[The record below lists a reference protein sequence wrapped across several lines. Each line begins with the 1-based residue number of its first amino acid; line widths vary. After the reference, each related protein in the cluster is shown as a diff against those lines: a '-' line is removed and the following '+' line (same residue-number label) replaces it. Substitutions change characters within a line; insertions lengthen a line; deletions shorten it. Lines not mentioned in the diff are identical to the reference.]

1 MSPWFSVTRLRPERG
16 AAAVEAGLVTTFLMP
31 LMAGVLF
38 YGNWFWQAQHV
49 PQAAARL
56 PQGAVVGY
64 NLTCTEVVD
73 LVKQAV
79 VDQSTALGD
88 TYAPAI
94 GLDQVAVDVVE
105 VLPDLSAVVTI
116 SVTTQMDSGLT
127 SWLPNDGALVTD
139 ATMRLQNVTL
149 STSTCS

>member
-1 MSPWFSVTRLRPERG
+1 MSPWFTAARLRPERG

-38 YGNWFWQAQHV
+38 YGNWFWHAQHV

-64 NLTCTEVVD
+64 NLTCTEVVS

-88 TYAPAI
+88 AYAPGI

-105 VLPDLSAVVTI
+105 VLPDMSAVVTI

-127 SWLPNDGALVTD
+127 SWLPNDGALVTE
-139 ATMRLQNVTL
+139 ATMRLQNVTV
-149 STSTCS
+149 STSTCA

>member
-1 MSPWFSVTRLRPERG
+1 LSRWFTFTRPRPERG
-16 AAAVEAGLVTTFLMP
+16 AAAVEAGLVTTVLMP

-64 NLTCTEVVD
+64 NLTCAEVVS

-79 VDQSTALGD
+79 VEQSTALGD
-88 TYAPAI
+88 AYAPAI
-94 GLDQVAVDVVE
+94 GLDQVAVEVVE
-105 VLPDLSAVVTI
+105 VLPDMSAVVNI
-116 SVTTQMDSGLT
+116 SVTTSMDSAMT
-127 SWLPNDGALVTD
+127 SWLPNNGDLVTD

-149 STSTCS
+149 STSVCS

>member
-1 MSPWFSVTRLRPERG
+1 MSPWFTVTRLRPERG

-64 NLTCTEVVD
+64 NLTCTEVVS

-88 TYAPAI
+88 AYAPEI

-105 VLPDLSAVVTI
+105 VLPDMSAVVTI

-149 STSTCS
+149 STSTCA

>member
-1 MSPWFSVTRLRPERG
+1 LSPWFTAARLRPERG

-64 NLTCTEVVD
+64 NLTCTEVVS

-88 TYAPAI
+88 AYAPGI

-105 VLPDLSAVVTI
+105 VLPDMSAVVTI

-127 SWLPNDGALVTD
+127 SWLPNDGALVTE
-139 ATMRLQNVTL
+139 ATMRLQNVTV
-149 STSTCS
+149 STSTCA